1 MSHRERVCG
10 RPELYTDGLGLA
22 ASFCPG
28 CSDGLIHRI
37 MCEVFDEMNLS
48 GKAIGIIGIGCCC
61 AITRGLDIDLI
72 WSLHGRCIPVAAAI
86 KRVNPE
92 AVVFHM
98 EGDGA
103 LGAIGAGHFL
113 NAMHR
118 GDRITTIFVNNA
130 GFGRTGGQMA
140 PTSLLGMKTTTTPYG
155 RQSAEQGYPFHGA
168 ELAASI
174 KGVAYSARVSVH
186 TPAHYQKAK
195 RAVTIAFEKQLAGA
209 GYSLVEILGTCP
221 TNWQLDPLQSLEFV
235 EKEMVREFPLGEF
248 RNVERLE

>member
-1 MSHRERVCG
+1 MSGREVVCK

-22 ASFCPG
+22 ATFCPG

-37 MCEVFDEMNLS
+37 MCEVIEELDIR

-86 KRVNPE
+86 KRVHPE
-92 AVVFHM
+92 SIVFHV

-103 LGAIGAGHFL
+103 LGAIGAGHFI
-113 NAMHR
+113 NAMNR

-140 PTSLLGMKTTTTPYG
+140 PTSLPGMKTTTTPYG
-155 RQSAEQGYPFHGA
+155 RQSNEQGFPFHGA
-168 ELAASI
+168 ELAASM

-195 RAVTIAFEKQLAGA
+195 KTVRVAFEKQLSGA
-209 GYSLVEILGTCP
+209 GYSLVEVLGTCP
-221 TNWQLDPLQSLEFV
+221 TNWRLDPIRSLEFV
-235 EKEMVREFPLGEF
+235 EKEMMKEFPLGEF
-248 RNVERLE
+248 KNVDKL